1 MIILEGPDGAG
12 KTRLA
17 QRLSGDLGL
26 LIQPKVVD
34 STTQAMV
41 DLKLWVEQDLR
52 QGLKARLY
60 DRHRLIS
67 EPIYGP
73 VVRGRMEP
81 GFHDLRWLT
90 TQQWMFELLRPL
102 VIFCL
107 PHIEVVRHNVE
118 DDPENTTVAGQID
131 LIYWLYHNAASRCGI
146 TPKTSR
152 PSQAG
157 LPTTSSKTTSN
168 TGYGTK
174 DYGSDDQ
181 EPLPTVA

>member
-131 LIYWLYHNAASRCGI
+131 LIYWLYHNAASRW
-146 TPKTSR
+146 
-152 PSQAG
+152 PSGHRLVWDYTQDEPTIPGGSAYDILKNNVQHWLWDKG
-157 LPTTSSKTTSN
+157 LWKR
-168 TGYGTK
+168 
-174 DYGSDDQ
+174 
-181 EPLPTVA
+181 